1 MKEAPFTMDEI
12 DDKLNELT
20 KSVEPPKDSKD
31 LGEFYSKF
39 YEKFN
44 LGDKDNI
51 QPYTYWRKESAPFYA
66 YPLMY
71 RNVIVWLP
79 TATKEELEKYF
90 ECKMETLAE
99 FVNNRLVS
107 VVMGEPSGYFEDNGR
122 GRPKDAYEPFFENL
136 ESNAAIAYGNTY
148 EDAILNNDKYI
159 DKLIDKN
166 AKEHPIE
173 SKGGMIRFGDWVKY
187 MEKQSP
193 FKKLPDKL
201 SKPIRYPPES
211 EHPLI
216 VDKPKNFVVE
226 RYCRL
231 KLLEMVE
238 KSGTFSAKLKG
249 YAGEYP
255 VKKIE
260 DIVIPAFAFN
270 YYSVPDFYSRGGF
283 TTWHSWDMQQLSEI
297 VLDYSGIGTKACGTV
312 TCLRTAFFCEKK
324 ETKELLIDSQ
334 KMDHKKMLKQIM
346 HIKSESD
353 EFYNIMNRYPAVW
366 DNVLKKSEKLVGKGE
381 EDVKKYFDDI
391 DKFATEDYIPVI
403 NDLNEGRA
411 KILGKAAK
419 IESGTQNFT
428 SSIIRSAHTVHI
440 TYEMYELLTEGIVP
454 YLLPVSIIAA
464 RFLEKPISERCG
476 EAAEEFYFTRKTGL
490 PFNLWGVR
498 I

>member
-1 MKEAPFTMDEI
+1 
-12 DDKLNELT
+12 
-20 KSVEPPKDSKD
+20 
-31 LGEFYSKF
+31 
-39 YEKFN
+39 
-44 LGDKDNI
+44 
-51 QPYTYWRKESAPFYA
+51 
-66 YPLMY
+66 MY

-79 TATKEELEKYF
+79 ANATKETLENYF
-90 ECKMETLAE
+90 ECRMEALAE
-99 FVNNRLVS
+99 FVNNGLVG
-107 VVMGEPSGYFEDNGR
+107 VVMGEPAGYFEDNGR
-122 GRPKDAYEPFFENL
+122 GRPKDAYKPFFENL
-136 ESNAAIAYGNTY
+136 KSDAPIAYSNTF

-166 AKEHPIE
+166 AKEVIE
-173 SKGGMIRFGDWVKY
+173 STGGLIRFGDWVRY

-193 FKKLPDKL
+193 FDKLPDKL

-216 VDKPKNFVVE
+216 VDKPRNFVVE

-238 KSGTFSAKLKG
+238 KSGAFSAKLEG

-260 DIVIPAFAFN
+260 DIVIPAFVFN

-283 TTWHSWDMQQLSEI
+283 TTWHIWDMQQLSEI
-297 VLDYSGIGTKACGTV
+297 VLDYSGIGTKACSTV
-312 TCLRTAFFCEKK
+312 TCLRSAFFCEKK

-334 KMDHKKMLKQIM
+334 KIDHKKMLKQM
-346 HIKSESD
+346 MYIKNESD
-353 EFYNIMNRYPAVW
+353 EFYNIMNIYPAVW

-381 EDVKKYFDDI
+381 KDVKKYFEDI
-391 DKFATEDYIPVI
+391 DEFAINYISVI
-403 NDLNEGRA
+403 NNLNEERA
-411 KILGKAAK
+411 KILEKAAV
-419 IESGTQNFT
+419 IESGIQNFT

-464 RFLEKPISERCG
+464 HFLEKPISERCG
-476 EAAEEFYFTRKTGL
+476 EAAEKFYFTYKTGL
-490 PFNLWGVR
+490 PFNLWNVR
-498 I
+498 MI